1 MSQIPDVLALT
12 QEDARMMLACNVHLG
27 ATNLDSAM
35 ERYVWKK
42 SSFIREK
49 EREGVYIIDIRKT
62 WEKIVLAAR
71 AIVAIENPNDLAVVT
86 VQGTGEPLA
95 QRAVL
100 KFSQYTGST
109 HYAGR
114 FTPGTFTNQIQ
125 KQFAEPRLLI
135 VADPLKD
142 HQPIVEASYVNIPV
156 IGFCNTDSS
165 LRHVD
170 IAIPC
175 NNKSPYS
182 IALMFWL
189 LAREVLRLRGTI
201 SRAEPW
207 DVMID
212 LFLMRSQEEL
222 EKAKAQQQAA
232 QQAQTQQ
239 QASYDD
245 YIAKGTTPAQ
255 TVVGASTNWADT
267 HEDADEPPADYE

>member
-1 MSQIPDVLALT
+1 
-12 QEDARMMLACNVHLG
+12 MLACNVHIG

-35 ERYVWKK
+35 ERYIWKK
-42 SSFIREK
+42 SSYVREK
-49 EREGVYIIDIRKT
+49 EREGAYIIDIRKT

-71 AIVAIENPNDLAVVT
+71 AIVAIENPLDIAVVT

-100 KFSQYTGST
+100 KFSQYTGAA

-142 HQPIVEASYVNIPV
+142 HQPIIEASYVNIPV

-175 NNKSPYS
+175 NNKSRYS
-182 IALMFWL
+182 VALTFWL

-201 SRAEPW
+201 SRSEPW
-207 DVMID
+207 DVMVD
-212 LFLMRSQEEL
+212 LFLMRSAAEQ
-222 EKAKAQQQAA
+222 EKAQSA
-232 QQAQTQQ
+232 QQAQQQQVQSQQ
-239 QASYDD
+239 QASYDEF
-245 YIAKGTTPAQ
+245 IAKGTTGGQ
-255 TVVGASTNWADT
+255 GIVGASTNWADT

>member
-1 MSQIPDVLALT
+1 MSQLPEALALT
-12 QEDARMMLACNVHLG
+12 QEDARMMLACNVHIG
-27 ATNLDSAM
+27 STNLDSAM
-35 ERYVWKK
+35 ERYVYKK
-42 SSFIREK
+42 SSYVREK
-49 EREGVYIIDIRKT
+49 EREGAYIIDLRKT

-71 AIVAIENPNDLAVVT
+71 AIVAIENPLDIAVVT

-100 KFSQYTGST
+100 KFSQYTGAA

-142 HQPIVEASYVNIPV
+142 HQPIIEASYVNIPV

-175 NNKSPYS
+175 NNKSRFS
-182 IALMFWL
+182 VALTFWL

-201 SRAEPW
+201 SRSEPW
-207 DVMID
+207 DVMVD
-212 LFLMRSQEEL
+212 LFLMRSAAEQ
-222 EKAKAQQQAA
+222 EKAQS
-232 QQAQTQQ
+232 QAQASQQVQSQQ
-239 QASYDD
+239 QASYDEF
-245 YIAKGTTPAQ
+245 IAKGTATG
-255 TVVGASTNWADT
+255 TGIVGASTNWADT

>member
-1 MSQIPDVLALT
+1 
-12 QEDARMMLACNVHLG
+12 MLACNVHIG

-35 ERYVWKK
+35 ERYIWKK
-42 SSFIREK
+42 SSYIREK
-49 EREGVYIIDIRKT
+49 EREGAYIIDIRKT

-71 AIVAIENPNDLAVVT
+71 AIVAIENPNDIAVVT

-100 KFSQYTGST
+100 KFSQYTGAQ

-142 HQPIVEASYVNIPV
+142 HQPIIEASYVNIPV
-156 IGFCNTDSS
+156 IGFCNSDSS

-175 NNKSPYS
+175 NNKSRFS
-182 IALMFWL
+182 VALTFWL

-201 SRAEPW
+201 SRSEPW
-207 DVMID
+207 DVMVD
-212 LFLMRSQEEL
+212 LFLMRSAAEQ
-222 EKAKAQQQAA
+222 EKAQSQQQAQQQV
-232 QQAQTQQ
+232 QSQQ
-239 QASYDD
+239 QASYDEF
-245 YIAKGTTPAQ
+245 IAKGTTTGQ
-255 TVVGASTNWADT
+255 GIVGATTNWADT
-267 HEDADEPPADYE
+267 HEDTEEPPADYE